1 MTRKLTRLP
10 ALLLVCALLAG
21 CQQPPQPT
29 APETTLPPETTVPV
43 ETVAY
48 TTPPDGSEA
57 DVTCKGSYTVDS
69 GADTVVATLGE
80 TELTNGVLRA
90 FYWLEVTRYSRGGA
104 EVQPDWSLPLDVQ
117 PCPID
122 TGVNSWQQYFL
133 ARALSTWHTAQA
145 LTLQSQTAGVPIE
158 EAYRPNKD
166 NHAIYLKDIPATQFL
181 YGFNPGYQPNTLHQ
195 AYLDGIPGLLTA
207 LAEQLGYA
215 DGEAMAREAMGTEL
229 EDLSAAVELYNYGYM
244 YLTTLSYYL
253 EYSQEEMQTFVEENP
268 QYADETPLVTLRHI
282 LLVPQGEDVTVD
294 EEGLVAASQER
305 WEEAE
310 KEAGQLLKTWQSGL
324 YVRESTFAELAS
336 LHSADPGSALTGGLY
351 RNVRQGQLTKAL
363 DEWAFDAAREPGE
376 TAVVRSEYGVHL
388 VYYSG
393 STTAGALAA
402 QDALLKQKQSQ
413 LIAEAREAFPVTV
426 NYGAIGLTDGAASIS
441 PEDVLYP
448 DVAHERYPEVPVYLQ
463 QDYAG
468 TMYGGYPVATHGC
481 GITSMAMLATYL
493 ADDELTV
500 PEMCAQFGR
509 YCLESG
515 TNFQIFNVEPATLG
529 FYLQEFTR
537 SADTAKAAL
546 EAGHVVVS
554 LQHRGYWTRGGHFI
568 VIEEI
573 MEDGRVRVRD
583 SNLYNYA
590 SISAHKEDLHGW
602 DTVTARSAGYW
613 IYQHKV
619 TRIPAC
625 CRCGDPE
632 QLLEGMMAP
641 DYTCP
646 KCASALLRRN
656 TYLNYAPEA

>member
-10 ALLLVCALLAG
+10 VLLLICALLAG

-69 GADTVVATLGE
+69 GADTVVATVGE

-90 FYWLEVTRYSRGGA
+90 FYWLEVTRYSRGSA
-104 EVQPDWSLPLDVQ
+104 EIQPDWSLPLDVQ

-122 TGVNSWQQYFL
+122 TDVNSWQQYFL

-145 LTLQSQTAGVPIE
+145 LTLQSQAAGVPIE

-229 EDLSAAVELYNYGYM
+229 EDLTAAVELYNFGYM

-253 EYSQEEMQTFVEENP
+253 ECSQEEMQAFAEENP
-268 QYADETPLVTLRHI
+268 QYADETPLVSLRHI
-282 LLVPQGEDVTVD
+282 LVVPQGEDVVIGEDGSVT
-294 EEGLVAASQER
+294 APRER
-305 WEEAE
+305 WDAAKAEAQ
-310 KEAGQLLKTWQSGL
+310 QLLKSWETGIR
-324 YVRESTFAELAS
+324 VRESTFAELAS

-351 RNVRQGQLTKAL
+351 QNVRQGQLTGAL
-363 DEWAFDAAREPGE
+363 DDWCFYTTRKPGD
-376 TAVVRSEYGVHL
+376 TVILRSDYGFHV

-393 STTAGALAA
+393 TTTAGALAVR
-402 QDALLKQKQSQ
+402 DALLAEKQNQ
-413 LIAEAREAFPVTV
+413 LITDARDGYPMTV
-426 NYGAIGLTDGAASIS
+426 DYSAIGLTDGAASIS

-463 QDYAG
+463 QDYPY
-468 TMYGGYPVATHGC
+468 TMYGAYPVATHGC
-481 GITSMAMLATYL
+481 GITSMAMLATYMM
-493 ADDELTV
+493 DDELTV

-515 TNFQIFNVEPATLG
+515 TNYQLFNVEPSTLG
-529 FYLQEFTR
+529 FYLKEYTR
-537 SADTAKAAL
+537 SGDAARAAL
-546 EAGHVVVS
+546 EEGYVVVS
-554 LQHRGYWTRGGHFI
+554 IQHKGYWTRGGHFI

-583 SNLYNYA
+583 SNIYNYFTLP
-590 SISAHKEDLHGW
+590 AHKEDLHGW
-602 DTVTARSAGYW
+602 DTVTPRSAGYW

-632 QLLEGMMAP
+632 QVLEGMMAP

-646 KCASALLRRN
+646 KCVSALLRRN